1 MAILAECPYCHRRQ
15 AVKNRQC
22 VGCGQDLIKTKR
34 AKKVRYWIAYR
45 VNGKQRWE
53 YVGLSIE
60 EARAAEGKRKAQ
72 KFENPA
78 ILEKVPAERMTFN
91 ELAAWYL
98 DLPSVKKLASYYR
111 IRQALKAFNKML
123 GERIISS
130 IKPMDLEAYQHKR
143 EQEGRAPATI
153 DMEISIAKTMVTKA
167 FDNDLVDG
175 RTVKAFRKLKRK
187 LRRGANARRR
197 TLSVSEYIRLLN
209 VAPPHLRAFLILA
222 VNTGMRLGELRSLK
236 WSHIDREKRCIRL
249 SADLTKE
256 NRPKVIPIN
265 HHVRRVLAEIPQAL
279 HHDFVLTYRGK
290 PIVNVG
296 GVKESFKIA
305 CQWAGI
311 EQGRDVAGGLIFH
324 DLRRTVKTNMVN
336 AGVDR
341 VHRDI
346 ILGHSLLGMD
356 IHYMAPS
363 EEDLHRAMGV
373 YTEWLNAQIASVS
386 DIVSNYQKR
395 GLTNNG

>member
-1 MAILAECPYCHRRQ
+1 MAVLAECPYCHRRQ

-130 IKPMDLEAYQHKR
+130 IKPLDLEAYQHKR

-197 TLSVSEYIRLLN
+197 TLSASEYIRLLN
-209 VAPPHLRAFLILA
+209 IAPPHLRAFLILA

-236 WSHIDREKRCIRL
+236 WSHIDRENRCIRL

-305 CQWAGI
+305 CQRAGI

-386 DIVSNYQKR
+386 DIVSNDQKR
-395 GLTNNG
+395 G